1 MLASD
6 NCSCL
11 QFVHHEADMVVL
23 QRLRVLVWLNSACVW
38 REYGIVVHIQKP
50 GSLSNLE
57 SRMDVNM
64 KQIKSLHLTAQRKWN
79 EASRR
84 CFSSRT
90 TWKNEVLHYKFED
103 YVSMHGQSILSECK
117 NNFLLHNAYQK
128 IFVLNN
134 LNSDA
139 MKTIFFNGNTS
150 RQHRPWILTSK
161 PWIF

>member
-64 KQIKSLHLTAQRKWN
+64 KQIKSLHLTAQRK
-79 EASRR
+79 
-84 CFSSRT
+84 
-90 TWKNEVLHYKFED
+90 
-103 YVSMHGQSILSECK
+103 
-117 NNFLLHNAYQK
+117 
-128 IFVLNN
+128 
-134 LNSDA
+134 
-139 MKTIFFNGNTS
+139 
-150 RQHRPWILTSK
+150 
-161 PWIF
+161 